1 MRILNRRTFL
11 VLASSVSIAMGL
23 SLPIYVMYM
32 FSILAIKNTRIHNSL
47 FILLGLLLFDTFIK
61 LVRFEDAFLALTN
74 VRYYYGFIF
83 FLLVLS
89 CDKKLKERRVEI
101 ILFFICVAIIVE
113 YFIINNQLLPQ
124 EYWVFIPQE
133 DGALIHLQ
141 TFGSMRPY
149 GIGQNPTMTSTIIC
163 VLYVYI
169 FTTRKFLISSFQ
181 KIILTFFFFT
191 AIIVLRSGMGFLLF
205 SLSLTYLL
213 ARRRWLMGFV
223 VVLPLFVFAMTTIER
238 YLGGF
243 QRFSFEYIVF
253 LFHFKWEQ
261 AVSGSWIQSYHLS
274 DFLLGVAN
282 FDVFV
287 TDIGWLPFFLANGML
302 GVTIYLCAILFFA
315 RKPILMPLALLLIGA
330 IHYPA
335 IFGVPGQLL
344 LAFLLAQSMSKSTLQ
359 RQQGASKNTKLIDD
373 RDSIPMV
380 SDCLDSQQGN

>member
-133 DGALIHLQ
+133 DGALIHPQ
-141 TFGSMRPY
+141 AFGSMRPY
-149 GIGQNPTMTSTIIC
+149 GISQNPTMTSTIIC

-181 KIILTFFFFT
+181 KIILTFFFFI